1 MIVLMR
7 HGESTWNAAGRM
19 QYQNPHPPLTERGR
33 DQVTTTAAVLDGL
46 VGSVVTSPAAR
57 AAESAEIVAEVL
69 SLPLTEDP
77 RLVELGRGETLDGLS
92 GRVLAVVEDVLAAAP
107 ERPVLLVTH
116 GDVIAH
122 AARLLADVVLPLP
135 ANASAVRLVPREGTP
150 AWALDALC

>member
-19 QYQNPHPPLTERGR
+19 QYQNPQPPLTPRGR
-33 DQVTTTAAVLDGL
+33 DQVTAAAAVLAGL
-46 VGSVVTSPAAR
+46 VGSVITSPATRAR
-57 AAESAEIVAEVL
+57 QSAQIIADVL
-69 SLPLTEDP
+69 ALPLVEDP
-77 RLVELGRGETLDGLS
+77 RLVELGRGESLDTLS
-92 GRVLAVVEDVLAAAP
+92 RRVLAVVDDVSATGP

-122 AARLLADVVLPLP
+122 AARLLADVALPLP